1 MRLRRCLK
9 RKKADSIAI
18 SALPRQW
25 PFFILFCKY
34 LKLNKKY
41 INTFCFSIQ
50 HINFYV
56 FFRKHSNFTSKARND
71 VFRSDT
77 HPNPRTHTRGL
88 FLPRRAGC
96 SPLSRDG
103 KTRHKKGREMDSAFR
118 RPRSC
123 GAPGKLGAYYW
134 RRKTSN

>member
-9 RKKADSIAI
+9 RKKADSIAL
-18 SALPRQW
+18 SALLGQW
-25 PFFILFCKY
+25 PFFILFCNY

-41 INTFCFSIQ
+41 IKTFWFLYNIL
-50 HINFYV
+50 IFMY
-56 FFRKHSNFTSKARND
+56 FLKKRSNFASKARND
-71 VFRSDT
+71 VFPSVT

-88 FLPRRAGC
+88 FLPHRTGC

-118 RPRSC
+118 RPRLC
-123 GAPGKLGAYYW
+123 GAPGKLGILLEE
-134 RRKTSN
+134 KNQ